1 MDTLDFGL
9 SHPRLARLPVT
20 SANCPRC
27 GGRLARD
34 NDSGR
39 CAPCQ
44 AAERDRLSAPPEVP
58 ASFWEHQPVR
68 QALAARHL
76 GQVIRA
82 YRCHPYHG
90 RHPLPQTVVAGW
102 MGITQAQLSRVENGP
117 PLVHLDRLA
126 HWAQLFGIP
135 GAYLWFTPPDRNHMT
150 GAVVAGEP
158 QSPGPDEGRRALL
171 AAIAAVAAGAGLLGS
186 ADIVQPRRIG
196 AADVVR
202 LTAVLTLYRSVDRE
216 CGGGL
221 LYREVARFAE
231 SVYRMLDWT
240 HPAGLTP
247 RLVAAVAAARQLA
260 GWTALDAGRHD
271 DAQRHFVAGERAAL
285 TAGDAPLA
293 AMIRYAQAKQLQHL
307 RHNRDAL
314 ATLQLAHAQ
323 LGAQATPAV
332 KALLWGAEAASAAA
346 LGDHRTAVT
355 TLGKASDQFDRISQE
370 REPDWMGFYDRG
382 ELLAQYGRVY
392 RDKARQD
399 SRHAPEAVRCV
410 EAAIASFSTA
420 NVRSTVLN
428 EVGLCSAHFLADE
441 PERALAVGARVME
454 QSRGISSRRVLDRV
468 VNLRRDLVRH
478 RELPEV
484 AAFERALAARAVA
497 AV

>member
-1 MDTLDFGL
+1 M
-9 SHPRLARLPVT
+9 
-20 SANCPRC
+20 
-27 GGRLARD
+27 
-34 NDSGR
+34 
-39 CAPCQ
+39 
-44 AAERDRLSAPPEVP
+44 
-58 ASFWEHQPVR
+58 
-68 QALAARHL
+68 
-76 GQVIRA
+76 
-82 YRCHPYHG
+82 
-90 RHPLPQTVVAGW
+90 PQTVVAGW
-102 MGITQAQLSRVENGP
+102 LGITQAQLSRVENGP

-126 HWAQLFGIP
+126 HWAELFGIP
-135 GAYLWFTPPDRNHMT
+135 GTYLWFTPPGRSHMT
-150 GAVVAGEP
+150 GAVVAREP
-158 QSPGPDEGRRALL
+158 QSPGPDESRRALL
-171 AAIAAVAAGAGLLGS
+171 AAIAAVAAGAGLIGS
-186 ADIVQPRRIG
+186 TGLVQPRRIG
-196 AADVVR
+196 AADVAR
-202 LTAVLTLYRSVDRE
+202 LNAVLALYRSVDRE
-216 CGGGL
+216 SGGGL

-240 HPAGLTP
+240 HPAGLAP

-285 TAGDAPLA
+285 AAGDAPLA

-307 RHNRDAL
+307 RHNQDAL

-346 LGDHRTAVT
+346 LGDYQTAET

-370 REPDWMGFYDRG
+370 REPDCMGFYDRG

-392 RDKARQD
+392 RDRARQD
-399 SRHAPEAVRCV
+399 SRHAPEAVRWV
-410 EAAIASFSTA
+410 EAAIASFGTA

-428 EVGLCSAHFLADE
+428 EVGLCSALFLADE
-441 PERALAVGARVME
+441 PERAVAVGARVME
-454 QSRGISSRRVLDRV
+454 QARGISSRRVLDRV

-484 AAFERALAARAVA
+484 AAFERALTARAL
-497 AV
+497 AVV

>member
-1 MDTLDFGL
+1 MT
-9 SHPRLARLPVT
+9 HT
-20 SANCPRC
+20 NCPRC

-44 AAERDRLSAPPEVP
+44 AAERDRLSAPPAVP
-58 ASFWEHQPVR
+58 ASFWEHPPIR
-68 QALAARHL
+68 QALAERHL

-82 YRCHPYHG
+82 YRSHPYHG

-126 HWAQLFGIP
+126 HWARLFGIP
-135 GAYLWFTPPDRNHMT
+135 RAYLWFTPIDRNHMT
-150 GAVVAGEP
+150 DVAVPGEP
-158 QSPGPDEGRRALL
+158 PSQGPDESRRALL
-171 AAIAAVAAGAGLLGS
+171 AAIAAVAAGAGLIGS
-186 ADIVQPRRIG
+186 TNIVPPRCIG
-196 AADVVR
+196 AADVTR
-202 LTAVLTLYRSVDRE
+202 LNAVLALYRSVDRE
-216 CGGGL
+216 SGGGL

-260 GWTALDAGRHD
+260 GWTALDAGRHE

-285 TAGDAPLA
+285 TVGDAPLA

-323 LGAQATPAV
+323 LGSQATPAV

-346 LGDHRTAVT
+346 LGDHRTAVM

-370 REPDWMGFYDRG
+370 REPDSMGFYDRG

-399 SRHAPEAVRCV
+399 GRHAPEAVRWV
-410 EAAIASFSTA
+410 EAAIASFGTA

-428 EVGLCSAHFLADE
+428 EVGLCSALFLADE

-454 QSRGISSRRVLDRV
+454 QAREIRSRRVLDRV
-468 VNLRRDLVRH
+468 VNLRRDLVHH

-484 AAFERALAARAVA
+484 AAFERALTARAAA